1 MSVSDIEE
9 EMREIYEIELSTSAI
24 SIITNKVNQAALEW
38 QNRPLDPV
46 YLIVWMDGIVF
57 KVRDN
62 GRIINKTVY
71 LCVGLKQN
79 GLKEV
84 LGMWVGKSESSSF
97 WMGVLT
103 DLKARGVQDI
113 LITCTD
119 NLNGFTDTIRTVF
132 PQSSTQICVVHQIR
146 NSCKYVVYKD
156 KKEFTADLKISIM
169 HPIKRLQPRNLTIW
183 KRNGEES
190 ILMPYC
196 LGETTGMT

>member
-1 MSVSDIEE
+1 
-9 EMREIYEIELSTSAI
+9 
-24 SIITNKVNQAALEW
+24 
-38 QNRPLDPV
+38 
-46 YLIVWMDGIVF
+46 MDGIVF

-62 GRIINKTVY
+62 GKIINKTVY
-71 LCVGLKQN
+71 LCA

-132 PQSSTQICVVHQIR
+132 PLSSTQICVVHQIR

-156 KKEFTADLKISIM
+156 KKEFTADMKNIYNAPNKEVAATELDNLERKWGAKYPYAIRSWRNNWEDLCEFGIRRIKKVQVVVYSPYVQVMAAAYPQKSNMQQALSINS
-169 HPIKRLQPRNLTIW
+169 L
-183 KRNGEES
+183 
-190 ILMPYC
+190 
-196 LGETTGMT
+196 

>member
-1 MSVSDIEE
+1 
-9 EMREIYEIELSTSAI
+9 
-24 SIITNKVNQAALEW
+24 
-38 QNRPLDPV
+38 
-46 YLIVWMDGIVF
+46 MDGIVF

-62 GRIINKTVY
+62 GKIINKTVY

-132 PQSSTQICVVHQIR
+132 PQSIHPNLCGTSDQELLYQTVFFQFPL
-146 NSCKYVVYKD
+146 
-156 KKEFTADLKISIM
+156 EIS
-169 HPIKRLQPRNLTIW
+169 K
-183 KRNGEES
+183 
-190 ILMPYC
+190 
-196 LGETTGMT
+196 

>member
-1 MSVSDIEE
+1 
-9 EMREIYEIELSTSAI
+9 
-24 SIITNKVNQAALEW
+24 
-38 QNRPLDPV
+38 
-46 YLIVWMDGIVF
+46 MDGIVF

-62 GRIINKTVY
+62 GKIINKTGY

-79 GLKEV
+79 GLKEI

-132 PQSSTQICVVHQIR
+132 PQSSTA
-146 NSCKYVVYKD
+146 
-156 KKEFTADLKISIM
+156 E
-169 HPIKRLQPRNLTIW
+169 
-183 KRNGEES
+183 NG
-190 ILMPYC
+190 
-196 LGETTGMT
+196 

>member
-1 MSVSDIEE
+1 
-9 EMREIYEIELSTSAI
+9 
-24 SIITNKVNQAALEW
+24 
-38 QNRPLDPV
+38 
-46 YLIVWMDGIVF
+46 MDGIVV

-97 WMGVLT
+97 RIGVLT

-113 LITCTD
+113 LITYAD

-132 PQSSTQICVVHQIR
+132 PSAEFNLQMQQ
-146 NSCKYVVYKD
+146 NSD
-156 KKEFTADLKISIM
+156 
-169 HPIKRLQPRNLTIW
+169 
-183 KRNGEES
+183 
-190 ILMPYC
+190 
-196 LGETTGMT
+196 

>member
-1 MSVSDIEE
+1 ME
-9 EMREIYEIELSTSAI
+9 
-24 SIITNKVNQAALEW
+24 
-38 QNRPLDPV
+38 
-46 YLIVWMDGIVF
+46 GIVF
-57 KVRDN
+57 NVRDN
-62 GRIINKTVY
+62 GKIINKTVY

-79 GLKEV
+79 GLKEA

-119 NLNGFTDTIRTVF
+119 NLNGFTDTIRSVF

-156 KKEFTADLKISIM
+156 KERVYS
-169 HPIKRLQPRNLTIW
+169 
-183 KRNGEES
+183 GYEEY
-190 ILMPYC
+190 L
-196 LGETTGMT
+196 